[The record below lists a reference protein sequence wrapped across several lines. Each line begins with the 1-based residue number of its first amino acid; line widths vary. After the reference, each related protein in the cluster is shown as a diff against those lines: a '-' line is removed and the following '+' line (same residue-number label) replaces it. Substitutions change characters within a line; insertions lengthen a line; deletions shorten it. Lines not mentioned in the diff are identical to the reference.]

1 MTLIIIP
8 QYLSDREESMLSY
21 LKIAQDLDMY
31 GINYFEIYNR
41 KGSKLWLGID
51 ALGIN
56 IYHHNDK

>member
-1 MTLIIIP
+1 
-8 QYLSDREESMLSY
+8 MLSF

-31 GINYFEIYNR
+31 GVNYFEIYNR

-56 IYHHNDK
+56 IYHFNDKLVLHNIVYLI